1 MATPQNREAQKTR
14 VTPTAEQ
21 NYTANRQGN
30 DHGSISFGHV
40 SADGAVTSDV
50 LLQASDG
57 RHSVV
62 LDKNGVRKG
71 STQITAPGRISIQSG
86 EDKEEAEDT
95 LFINAVNGNIN
106 IIASNGKIRLQG
118 TDIELIAVG
127 EGGTKGNIRLKA
139 TETIELDA
147 KKVLINA
154 RTMYKLASAGSA
166 EIVANSCMTIYSSI
180 IRGVSDGCANADSKV
195 GGQDFQRKNSK

>member
-1 MATPQNREAQKTR
+1 MATPQNRNKTR
-14 VTPTAEQ
+14 VTPTAKK
-21 NYTANRQGN
+21 NYTATRQGN
-30 DHGSISFGHV
+30 DHGSVSFGQV
-40 SADGAVTSDV
+40 SADGAVTSNI

-57 RHSVV
+57 RHSIA
-62 LDKNGVRKG
+62 LDKDGPRKG
-71 STQITAPGRISIQSG
+71 ATQITAPGRISIQSG
-86 EDKEEAEDT
+86 EDKAEAEDT
-95 LFINAVNGNIN
+95 IHIEAKNGNID
-106 IIASNGKIRLQG
+106 IIASNGKIRIQG

-180 IRGVSDGCANADSKV
+180 IRGVTDGVANRDGKC